1 MGYIFPNFR
10 CYFFLIFK
18 KMDSSSSCDKSQ
30 VNALALSMNL
40 TASIKEQYF
49 VYAQKLIKALPQFR
63 EDECLPMSPHVFT
76 RCLEPARRL

>member
-1 MGYIFPNFR
+1 
-10 CYFFLIFK
+10 
-18 KMDSSSSCDKSQ
+18 MDSSSSCDKSQ

-63 EDECLPMSPHVFT
+63 EDECLPMSSQD
-76 RCLEPARRL
+76 A